1 MNGEVAYS
9 GSIGS
14 NYRLRLTVTLL
25 SQDTINNRSLV
36 RLQADMRRLTSA
48 NYVFNYNDTSGS
60 LTYDGTNVGRIMDYY
75 DFQGSNYG
83 PYYFTESYTDVYINH
98 NSDGTKTANFQAYH
112 NAANSPYL
120 TTATVSFNYTLPTIA
135 RNATLTQF
143 TATPITD
150 EGWTFNVG
158 TDVTCDLLEYSLDNG
173 SNWTTSY
180 SGDFTSRT
188 IAITGKPSGTAY
200 TTKVRVRRKDSGL
213 KTTSDAL
220 IVTTLEQ
227 NNFMG
232 FL

>member
-1 MNGEVAYS
+1 MNSEVAYS
-9 GSIGS
+9 GTSG
-14 NYRLRLTVTLL
+14 YAFRLRLTATVL
-25 SQDTINNRSLV
+25 S
-36 RLQADMRRLTSA
+36 QADMRRVSTA
-48 NYVFNYNDTSGS
+48 TYVWNTDPTSGS
-60 LTYDGTNVGRIMDYY
+60 LTWDGTTSGRTMNGYDYRN
-75 DFQGSNYG
+75 GAMG
-83 PYYFTESYTDVYINH
+83 PFYFTESYTDVYVNH
-98 NSDGTKTANFQAYH
+98 NADGTKTANFQAYH
-112 NAANSPYL
+112 NGANSPYL

-143 TATPITD
+143 TASPITD

-158 TDVTCDLLEYSLDNG
+158 SDVTCDLLEYSLDNG
-173 SNWTTSY
+173 SNWTTAY

-188 IAITGKPSGTAY
+188 IAITGKPSDTSY

-220 IVTTLEQ
+220 VVTTLAQ

>member
-1 MNGEVAYS
+1 MNGESAYS
-9 GSIGS
+9 GTYGFA
-14 NYRLRLTVTLL
+14 YKLRLTVSVL

-36 RLQADMRRLTSA
+36 RLTPDMRETTA
-48 NYVFNYNDTSGS
+48 GYEAYNLSSTSGTV
-60 LTYDGTNVGRIMDYY
+60 TYDGSSSGVTLSSY
-75 DFQGSNYG
+75 DFRGSLAG
-83 PYYFTESYTDVYINH
+83 PYYFSPTNTDVYINH
-98 NSDGTKTANFQAYH
+98 NADGTKTANFQAYH
-112 NAANSPYL
+112 NAANSPYV

-143 TATPITD
+143 TASPITD

-188 IAITGKPSGTAY
+188 IAITDKPSDTSY
-200 TTKVRVRRKDSGL
+200 TTKVRVRRKDSGV

-220 IVTTLEQ
+220 VVTTLSQ

-232 FL
+232 FM